1 MKRTA
6 RTQLPEVLRHGRD
19 YLAFCQTY
27 REFLQDPI
35 TITQAKNSVR
45 RGLDNRR
52 TNFLRLVEENVFL
65 NPTSPYL
72 PLMQN
77 AHCEMGDLEKM
88 VSSEGLEQT
97 LLILRREG
105 VYISFEEYKGRRP
118 VVRNGREILLS
129 PEDFLNKN
137 LTGVV
142 SAETGGSTGAARKIG
157 VHLQHIAAETAAR
170 MMAFEAHGLQYAP
183 FAIWMGVFP
192 DPSGPKNILR
202 SVKHGLIPDRWFA
215 NVVPATSLKRRLTA
229 QLYNQTIVLLGR
241 LSGVP
246 IPPAES
252 LPLNQALVVA
262 EWMSETLKSHDQCVV
277 RGQVSKGVRVALAA
291 EEAGLDLTGGIF
303 LLSGEP
309 LTPGKAGVI
318 ARTGAIVVPKY
329 SFSEHG
335 TIGIGCADPAGED
348 EVHVFQD
355 MIEMI
360 QFPRQVPGHDVVVDA
375 FHWTSLSPTAPNI
388 LLNVE
393 SDDYG
398 IMERR
403 VCGCM
408 LGSCGYH
415 KHLREIRSFQKLTGE
430 GVTLIGSDAIRAID
444 EVLPARFGGSPLDY
458 QIAEEED
465 DDGLTRVS
473 LIIDPRVAIT
483 SEQEV
488 IDTFVKA
495 TGYNDLRKTWN
506 LVDTLRIK
514 RQAPILTRRGK
525 LMPLHL
531 SGSHPSGMD

>member
-1 MKRTA
+1 
-6 RTQLPEVLRHGRD
+6 VLRIGRD
-19 YLAFCQTY
+19 YLAFCRTY
-27 REFLQDPI
+27 REFLRDPI
-35 TITQAKNSVR
+35 TLAQAKCSVKL
-45 RGLDNRR
+45 GLDNRR
-52 TNFLRLVEENVFL
+52 ANFLGLVEENVFS

-72 PLMQN
+72 SLMQS

-88 VSSEGLEQT
+88 VSLEGLEQT
-97 LLILRREG
+97 LLTLRREG
-105 VYISFEEYKGRRP
+105 VYISFEEYKGRQP
-118 VVRNGREILLS
+118 LVRNGQEICFRPGDLL
-129 PEDFLNKN
+129 NRN

-142 SAETGGSTGAARKIG
+142 SAETGGSTGTATKIG
-157 VHLQHIAAETAAR
+157 VHLHHIAAESAAR
-170 MMAFEAHGLQYAP
+170 LMAFEAHGLQNAP

-215 NVVPATSLKRRLTA
+215 NVVPATSFKRRLKA
-229 QLYNQTIVLLGR
+229 QIYNQTIVLLGH

-246 IPPAES
+246 VPAAES
-252 LPLNQALVVA
+252 LPLDQALVVA
-262 EWMSETLKSHDQCVV
+262 EWMSETLKSHGQCVV

-291 EEAGLDLTGGIF
+291 EKAGMDLTGGVF

-318 ARTGAIVVPKY
+318 ARAGAIAIPKY

-335 TIGIGCADPAGED
+335 TIGIGCADPVCED

-355 MIEMI
+355 LIEVI
-360 QFPRQVPGHDVVVDA
+360 QFPRQVPGHDLVVDA

-398 IMERR
+398 IMEKR

-408 LGSCGYH
+408 LGSCGFH

-430 GVTLIGSDAIRAID
+430 GVTLVGSDALRALE

-458 QIAEEED
+458 QLAEEED

-473 LIIDPRVAIT
+473 LIIDPSVTIA
-483 SEQEV
+483 SEHDV
-488 IDTFVKA
+488 IDAFVKA
-495 TGYNDLRKTWN
+495 TGYTDLRETWN
-506 LVDTLRIK
+506 VVDTLRVK
-514 RQAPILTRRGK
+514 RQVPTLTRRGK

-531 SGSHPSGMD
+531 SGPHPSGSD